1 MRTLARILTGIDSRK
16 PVIALMAAGIMVAGM
31 TMSLGVSAAETVTDV
46 PAVPRATSAPVT
58 TPSSATTSSA
68 TTSTATASKGS
79 AAGITTASAASAG
92 GLTATVVAV
101 GVAAVVIGVALS
113 DTGGGDD
120 NPAPPVTNQQ

>member
-1 MRTLARILTGIDSRK
+1 M
-16 PVIALMAAGIMVAGM
+16 MVSMGA
-31 TMSLGVSAAETVTDV
+31 SAAETATEV
-46 PAVPRATSAPVT
+46 PAVPRATSTPVT
-58 TPSSATTSSA
+58 TPASATTSSA
-68 TTSTATASKGS
+68 STTSASKGS

>member
-1 MRTLARILTGIDSRK
+1 
-16 PVIALMAAGIMVAGM
+16 MAAGVIVAGM
-31 TMSLGVSAAETVTDV
+31 MVSMGANAAETATEV
-46 PAVPRATSAPVT
+46 PAVPRATSTPVT
-58 TPSSATTSSA
+58 TPASATTSSA
-68 TTSTATASKGS
+68 STTSASKGS

>member
-1 MRTLARILTGIDSRK
+1 
-16 PVIALMAAGIMVAGM
+16 M

-58 TPSSATTSSA
+58 TPASATTSAA
-68 TTSTATASKGS
+68 TTSTSSKGS